1 MFLVCRLLRSPFAA
15 TEQGGDADCCATTA
29 FRERA
34 RSTEVGVSTLVL
46 EVDEGAQQSFGEC
59 ELGDA
64 RRTKR
69 AVKLAAQV
77 AAHPDGSTPTQT
89 EDWADCTAAYRLFDA
104 DDVSFQARAEPHW
117 RCTRAR
123 HGGTWLLIGD
133 TTEIDCG
140 IHRDVSD
147 WGPTGNGCGWGC
159 HRHSSLMIAADSDEI
174 VGRAGAELFHR
185 TPVRKR
191 ETLRL
196 KPHRARESEVWGRVI
211 DRVGPPPEGA
221 RFSPVFD
228 AGADNC
234 EVFCHRQQQRCDWI
248 VRAAQQPRWVPT
260 AAGRRLPLLDL
271 VPAQPLAGTDELSL
285 RARGPQPA
293 RTATIEVR
301 YAPRPMPRPR
311 PATPFSKACGS
322 SAIPMWVVEA
332 REVGAPAGVEPR
344 HWVLLT
350 SEPVPDFDAA
360 WVIIGWSKKR
370 PLVEDDHTCL
380 KTGCRVPERQSQT
393 SAGLARVTGLLS
405 IVAVRLLPLN
415 SIARTDPDRPA
426 GRVVPAAWLPMLRAL
441 RPGRQAIPTV
451 AEFFRSLAM
460 LGGFLGRRHDGE
472 PGWLTIWRGLD
483 KLILCLRGA
492 NAVHGKCG

>member
-1 MFLVCRLLRSPFAA
+1 M
-15 TEQGGDADCCATTA
+15 D
-29 FRERA
+29 
-34 RSTEVGVSTLVL
+34 
-46 EVDEGAQQSFGEC
+46 VDEWAQQSFGEC

-89 EDWADCTAAYRLFDA
+89 ETWSDCKAAYRLFDT
-104 DDVSFQARAEPHW
+104 DDVSFHALAEPHW

-133 TTEIDCG
+133 TTEIDFG

-147 WGPTGNGCGWGC
+147 LGPTGNGFGWGL
-159 HRHSSLMIAADSDEI
+159 HLHSSLMIATDSDEI
-174 VGRAGAELFHR
+174 VGLAGAELFHR
-185 TPVRKR
+185 RPVPKC
-191 ETLRL
+191 ETLRQ
-196 KPHRARESEVWGRVI
+196 KQRRARESEVWGRVI
-211 DRVGPPPEGA
+211 DLVGPPPEGT
-221 RFSPVFD
+221 RFIHVFD
-228 AGADNC
+228 AGADNF
-234 EVFCHRQQQRCDWI
+234 EVFCHLQQQRCGWI
-248 VRAAQQPRWVPT
+248 VRAAQQQRWVQT
-260 AAGRRLPLLDL
+260 AGGGRVPLLDL
-271 VPAQPLAGTDELSL
+271 VQTQPLAGTYELSL

-301 YAPRPMPRPR
+301 CAPLLMPRPR
-311 PATPFSKACGS
+311 QATPFMKACGS

-332 REVGAPAGVEPR
+332 REVGVPAGVEPL

-350 SEPVPDFDAA
+350 SEPVHDFDAA
-360 WVIIGWSKKR
+360 RVIIRWYEKR
-370 PLVEDDHTCL
+370 PIVEDYHKCL
-380 KTGCRVPERQSQT
+380 KTGCRVQERQYQT
-393 SAGLARVTGLLS
+393 SARLERVTGLLS
-405 IVAVRLLPLN
+405 IVAVRLLQLR

-426 GRVVPAAWLPMLRAL
+426 NRVIPATWLQLLGAL
-441 RPGRQAIPTV
+441 RPNGPAIQTV
-451 AEFFRSLAM
+451 GGFFRSLAM

-492 NAVHGKCG
+492 NAMQRNCG